1 MPGNSIEFD
10 KTQLLERDFWCGK
23 TNEAKQ
29 QMKQEPKGPSTER
42 VTRSQVLRIQAR
54 SNVVFPLF
62 CPVREAEYLRDW
74 EAEILYSKSG
84 VAEEGCIFRTP
95 NPGGEPS
102 IWTIRVHDEATG
114 LIEFVIV
121 TPESRVST
129 LVVELRDADHGTT
142 DVRFTY
148 THTAIA
154 DPGRAF
160 IAEFTEERFLEKMT
174 GFENSLNE
182 FLAAADHA

>member
-1 MPGNSIEFD
+1 MVRQHG
-10 KTQLLERDFWCGK
+10 
-23 TNEAKQ
+23 TNANDAEQTAH
-29 QMKQEPKGPSTER
+29 R
-42 VTRSQVLRIQAR
+42 VTRSRVLRIRAPR
-54 SNVVFPLF
+54 DVVFPLL
-62 CPVREAEYLRDW
+62 CPVREAEYLSDW
-74 EAEILYSKSG
+74 KAEILYSKSG

-102 IWTIRVHDEATG
+102 IWTIRVHDEAGG

-121 TPESRVST
+121 TPESRVSI
-129 LVVELRDADHGTT
+129 LVVELRDAPDRAT
-142 DVRFTY
+142 DVTFTY
-148 THTAIA
+148 THTAIG

-174 GFENSLNE
+174 GFEDSLNE

>member
-1 MPGNSIEFD
+1 
-10 KTQLLERDFWCGK
+10 
-23 TNEAKQ
+23 
-29 QMKQEPKGPSTER
+29 MKQGPKGLNTER
-42 VTRSQVLRIQAR
+42 VTRSQVLRIQAG
-54 SNVVFPLF
+54 SNVVFPLL
-62 CPVREAEYLRDW
+62 CPVREAEYLSDW
-74 EAEILYSKSG
+74 QAEILYSKSG

-95 NPGGEPS
+95 NPGSEPS
-102 IWTIRVHDEATG
+102 IWTMRVHEEAAG

-121 TPESRVST
+121 TPDSRVST
-129 LVVELRDADHGTT
+129 LVVELRESAHGAT
-142 DVRFTY
+142 DVTFTY

-182 FLAAADHA
+182 FLGSADQAQSSDR

>member
-1 MPGNSIEFD
+1 MNRKNGPD
-10 KTQLLERDFWCGK
+10 A
-23 TNEAKQ
+23 NESEQKAD
-29 QMKQEPKGPSTER
+29 R
-42 VTRSQVLRIQAR
+42 VTRTHVLRIRAPR
-54 SNVVFPLF
+54 DVVFPLL
-62 CPVREAEYLRDW
+62 CPVREAEYLSDW
-74 EAEILYSKSG
+74 QAEILYSKSG
-84 VAEEGCIFRTP
+84 VAEKGCIFRTP

-102 IWTIRVHDEATG
+102 IWTIRVHDEAAG

-142 DVRFTY
+142 DVTFTY

-182 FLAAADHA
+182 FLAKAGHA

>member
-1 MPGNSIEFD
+1 M
-10 KTQLLERDFWCGK
+10 T
-23 TNEAKQ
+23 TNEPNGSELSEAADRISRSHVLKI
-29 QMKQEPKGPSTER
+29 R
-42 VTRSQVLRIQAR
+42 ATRG
-54 SNVVFPLF
+54 VVFPLL
-62 CPVREAEYLRDW
+62 CPVREAEYLSDW
-74 EAEILYSKSG
+74 QAEILYSKSG

-102 IWTIRVHDEATG
+102 IWTIRVHDEAAG

-121 TPESRVST
+121 TPESRVSI
-129 LVVELRDADHGTT
+129 LVVELCDADHGTT

-174 GFENSLNE
+174 GFEDSLNE
-182 FLAAADHA
+182 FLAKADHA